1 MIISR
6 QAYVRKIARIRV
18 ASIVILLAVFCG
30 ATTSTGAPVLIRIST
45 QTPITTQSNQTFRH
59 FKESV
64 EAASAGEIRVEIYD
78 AAKLFRDDQIADAI
92 AESKVEMGYVVMS
105 RYATKIPSVDVF
117 QLPFLFNIDAVAAAA
132 RAPGSEIRE
141 LIEKAI
147 LTQAHSRA
155 LWWVPQG
162 QNVLLSTVSL
172 ADPDA
177 LSGKTVRTFGPMMES
192 FVQHCG
198 GKEKEIGGPEQAK
211 AYQSRIVDVG
221 MAGVSTMMERKLY
234 ESMTIVTR
242 TNHATVEVIAAMNEA
257 FFQSLSDRHKAI
269 VLDAAKAADAE
280 AAQLLAESESTAY
293 RILADKK
300 LATIVPLTADQLELW
315 RICSSDV
322 LTDFLDQ
329 AGSLGHELMS
339 AYGRLRLQP
348 CCNKA
353 AD

>member
-1 MIISR
+1 MITSR
-6 QAYVRKIARIRV
+6 QAWARAIARIWA
-18 ASIVILLAVFCG
+18 ASIMILGAVFCG
-30 ATTSTGAPVLIRIST
+30 ASGSLGAPVLIRIST
-45 QTPITTQSNQTFRH
+45 QTPITTQSNQTFRR
-59 FKESV
+59 FKERV
-64 EAASAGEIRVEIYD
+64 EAASAGEIRVEIHD

-92 AESKVEMGYVVMS
+92 AEGKVEMGYVVMS
-105 RYATKIPSVDVF
+105 RYAAKIPSVDVF
-117 QLPFLFNIDAVAAAA
+117 QLPFLFNTDAVAAAA
-132 RAPGSEIRE
+132 RAPGSEIRR
-141 LIEKAI
+141 LIDNAI
-147 LTQAHSRA
+147 LEQAHSRA

-198 GKEKEIGGPEQAK
+198 GKHKEVGGPEQAK

-221 MAGVSTMMERKLY
+221 MAGVSTMMERNLY
-234 ESMTIVTR
+234 ESMNIVTR
-242 TNHATVEVIAAMNEA
+242 TNHATVEVVAAMNEA
-257 FFQSLSDRHKAI
+257 FFQSLSGGHKAI
-269 VLDAAKAADAE
+269 LLDAAKAADAE
-280 AAQLLAESESTAY
+280 AAQLLADNESSAY
-293 RILADKK
+293 KVLADKK
-300 LATIVPLTADQLELW
+300 LATVVPLTSDQLELW

-348 CCNKA
+348 CCNKSA
-353 AD
+353 E